1 MRIVL
6 AATQGR
12 MTWRKAVFFSRK
24 RQLLAASAN
33 CGKRGPAM
41 AHYRCNWA
49 HDMLKISLRVDQ
61 PSIC

>member
-1 MRIVL
+1 M
-6 AATQGR
+6 AQGG
-12 MTWRKAVFFSRK
+12 FFSRK